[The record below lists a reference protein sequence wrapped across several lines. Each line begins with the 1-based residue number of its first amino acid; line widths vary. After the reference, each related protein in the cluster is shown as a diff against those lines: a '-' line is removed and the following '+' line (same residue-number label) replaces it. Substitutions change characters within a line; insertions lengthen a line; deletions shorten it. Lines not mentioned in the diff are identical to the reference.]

1 MGQTFTEE
9 EKVCHFVENKAQPH
23 RPLSLLGENASDLRG
38 KHQEF
43 EQTFVK
49 TFWLVCQDV
58 TESLQGRKPC
68 DAFFM
73 KPLQVWGAQITIDS
87 EPQT

>member
-1 MGQTFTEE
+1 M
-9 EKVCHFVENKAQPH
+9 
-23 RPLSLLGENASDLRG
+23 GENASDLGG

-49 TFWLVCQDV
+49 TFWFVCQDV
-58 TESLQGRKPC
+58 TGSSPGRKAG
-68 DAFFM
+68 DAFFT